1 MESFVTAIIYQNL
14 LFAEGLE
21 CILQLNN
28 YKVIKKEITDL
39 KELPLSQFV
48 NAELII
54 VEANWPFPQ
63 LENIIDNLI
72 TILKDNSNILLI
84 SNIVNK
90 NIFRIVSKSKING
103 IVLKCSSK
111 DELLFG
117 IKQVLEGKTYYSS
130 LVANLFLKDK
140 NETEAFTISKR
151 EKQILCLIAEMNTT
165 EEIANKL
172 FITKST
178 VKTHRR
184 NLMHKFNSKNT
195 LCLLRSACRENLLY
209 TENNFCGCC
218 FKQYIEI

>member
-1 MESFVTAIIYQNL
+1 METSITAIIYQNL

-21 CILQLNN
+21 CLLQLNN
-28 YKVIKKEITDL
+28 YKVIKKEICEP
-39 KELPLSQFV
+39 KELTISQLANV
-48 NAELII
+48 ELII

-63 LENIIDNLI
+63 LENIIDKLI
-72 TILKDNSNILLI
+72 ALLTDNSKIILI
-84 SNIVNK
+84 SNIINK
-90 NIFRIVSKSKING
+90 NIFRIVSRSKING

-117 IKQVLEGKTYYSS
+117 IKQVLEGKAYYSS

-184 NLMHKFNSKNT
+184 NLMRKFNARNT
-195 LCLLRSACRENLLY
+195 LCLLRTACRENLLN

-218 FKQYIEI
+218 FKQFIEI

>member
-1 MESFVTAIIYQNL
+1 MESYITAIIYQNL

-21 CILQLNN
+21 CILHHNN
-28 YKVIKKEITDL
+28 YKVLKSEISEFE
-39 KELPLSQFV
+39 ELTLSQLS
-48 NAELII
+48 NTELTII
-54 VEANWPFPQ
+54 EANWPFLK
-63 LENIIDNLI
+63 LESTINKLI
-72 TILKDNSNILLI
+72 SLLKGKSKIVLI

-90 NIFRIVSKSKING
+90 DIFRIVSMSKINA

-117 IKQVLEGKTYYSS
+117 LKQVLEGKTYYSS
-130 LVANLFLKDK
+130 IVANLFLNDQ
-140 NETEAFTISKR
+140 NETEAITISKR
-151 EKQILCLIAEMNTT
+151 EKQILWLIAEMNTT

-195 LCLLRSACRENLLY
+195 LCLLHSACRENLLN
-209 TENNFCGCC
+209 TDTNFCECC
-218 FKQYIEI
+218 IKQYIGI